1 MARKRHFLK
10 PVWAA
15 LLSAALLA
23 APVAAAAAEPSGET
37 EAQGPVLAIYTT
49 GDICLLYTSP
59 SPRDRG

>member
-49 GDICLLYTSP
+49 GDMAGPGVPAGSP
-59 SPRDRG
+59 DR